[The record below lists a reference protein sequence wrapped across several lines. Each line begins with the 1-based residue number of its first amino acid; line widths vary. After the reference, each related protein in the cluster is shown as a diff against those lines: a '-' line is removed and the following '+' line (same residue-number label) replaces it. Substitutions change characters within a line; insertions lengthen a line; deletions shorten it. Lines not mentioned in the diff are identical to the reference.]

1 MIPGAIPRTELLRRQ
16 SEARDAIAHV
26 ESLRG
31 KPLTESERARFSARI
46 VFAEPRELVP
56 VANTAKA
63 EHAQNLRIL
72 RSQGKATGS
81 LAELATLTY
90 SETPR
95 MRLSDLYG
103 RFFNRLERMGD
114 RALFFVVFG
123 CALSA
128 GCLIVLATHPWK

>member
-16 SEARDAIAHV
+16 AEARDAVANV
-26 ESLRG
+26 EALRG
-31 KPLTESERARFSARI
+31 KPMTESERARFSAQI
-46 VFAEPRELVP
+46 IFAEPREFAP
-56 VANTAKA
+56 VRPITKP
-63 EHAQNLRIL
+63 
-72 RSQGKATGS
+72 
-81 LAELATLTY
+81 LARAGHITLTY

>member
-16 SEARDAIAHV
+16 AEARDSIAHV
-26 ESLRG
+26 EALRG
-31 KPLTESERARFSARI
+31 KPMTESERARFSAQI
-46 VFAEPRELVP
+46 IFAEPRELAP
-56 VANTAKA
+56 VRPITKP
-63 EHAQNLRIL
+63 
-72 RSQGKATGS
+72 
-81 LAELATLTY
+81 LARAGHITLTY

-103 RFFNRLERMGD
+103 RFFNRLERMSD

-128 GCLIVLATHPWK
+128 GCLIVLATHPWAK